1 MHLRP
6 SVFIRSN
13 LILIST
19 KSGRRNAYFCSKC
32 LKFEFRFY
40 NIEEA
45 KLDISFFLCLPTH
58 NEQICSIIRSKALL
72 LLLADYWKGRT
83 VHTYIH
89 THTNTYTRTYIHT
102 YIHTNTHTYVHT
114 YIHIRTYINNAY
126 IHTHIRG
133 GADKSLARPTC
144 RCKTESIVSLGRR
157 VCSCAELQVFYCYR
171 GKLGDARRFNNMETR
186 AVIKFF
192 FPASQGAEGNSRH
205 SDRIIRGKCSIV
217 YHHQKMGGPV

>member
-1 MHLRP
+1 MRP

-89 THTNTYTRTYIHT
+89 THTYVHTYVRTYIHT

-133 GADKSLARPTC
+133 GADKSLARPTS

-186 AVIKFF
+186 AVINFF
-192 FPASQGAEGNSRH
+192 FLQGKPPKEIYTILTETLGEHAPSYAT
-205 SDRIIRGKCSIV
+205 V
-217 YHHQKMGGPV
+217 QKLGGPV